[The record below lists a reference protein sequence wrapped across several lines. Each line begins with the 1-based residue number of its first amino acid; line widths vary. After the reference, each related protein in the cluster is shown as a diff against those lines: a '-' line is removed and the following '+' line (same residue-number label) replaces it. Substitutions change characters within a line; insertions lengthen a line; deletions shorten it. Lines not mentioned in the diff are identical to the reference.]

1 MAKRWEFPC
10 TVAGLSY
17 SPSMRQTVLLML
29 ATLVTAAAAAPVLP
43 IAKIEITCNDQMTY
57 NSKAFAVTTGQRV
70 TLTLKNV
77 GKIPLKA
84 MGHNLVLLQPGTSLA
99 AFAGK
104 ANAAKKTDFIP
115 DDAESEKAI
124 LTHTRLLGGGD
135 SHTIHFY
142 APAAGAYP
150 FICSS
155 PGHFSVMQGGN
166 DSEARAVVFSPPARD
181 GQIQSM
187 AARSDSTVRSAPW
200 ASSSAVE

>member
-1 MAKRWEFPC
+1 MRRSLILLLASLASA
-10 TVAGLSY
+10 TAG
-17 SPSMRQTVLLML
+17 
-29 ATLVTAAAAAPVLP
+29 PVLP

-57 NSKAFAVTTGQRV
+57 NSKSFEVTTGQRV

-84 MGHNLVLLQPGTSLA
+84 MGHNLVILQPGTGLA

-104 ANAAKKTDFIP
+104 ANAAKKSDFIP
-115 DDAESEKAI
+115 DDAESKKAV

-142 APAAGAYP
+142 APAPGAYP

-155 PGHFSVMQGGN
+155 PGHFSVMQG
-166 DSEARAVVFSPPARD
+166 VMTVKPA
-181 GQIQSM
+181 
-187 AARSDSTVRSAPW
+187 P
-200 ASSSAVE
+200 

>member
-1 MAKRWEFPC
+1 MGKRWEFPC

-17 SPSMRQTVLLML
+17 IPAMRQPVLLLL

-43 IAKIEITCNDQMTY
+43 IAKIEMTCNDQMTY
-57 NSKAFAVTTGQRV
+57 NSKAFEVTTGQRV

-84 MGHNLVLLQPGTSLA
+84 MGHNLVLLQPGTSVA

-115 DDAESEKAI
+115 DDAESKKAI

-142 APAAGAYP
+142 APAPGAYP

-155 PGHFSVMQGGN
+155 PGHFSVMQG
-166 DSEARAVVFSPPARD
+166 V
-181 GQIQSM
+181 M
-187 AARSDSTVRSAPW
+187 TVKLAP
-200 ASSSAVE
+200 